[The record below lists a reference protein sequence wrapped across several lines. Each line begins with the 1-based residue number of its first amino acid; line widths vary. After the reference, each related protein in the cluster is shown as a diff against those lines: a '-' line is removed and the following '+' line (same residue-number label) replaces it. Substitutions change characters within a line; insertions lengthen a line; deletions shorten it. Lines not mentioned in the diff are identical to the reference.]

1 MLSQS
6 DIIVRHGS
14 LTERLAAA
22 APPQAEPT
30 PTTMAERF
38 APEAQKNAG
47 GADGPARPPADAPV
61 MAVSCSPRCS
71 SRWCRRRSFSC

>member
-38 APEAQKNAG
+38 APEAQKSAG
-47 GADGPARPPADAPV
+47 GADGPARPPAERLHLLPDLAGEGV
-61 MAVSCSPRCS
+61 ALS
-71 SRWCRRRSFSC
+71 